1 MPSLPDTLR
10 AATLLASFGVFVV
23 LPLYTP
29 LGVAAGV
36 AGALRNQADLDASQ
50 SGLYRN
56 VYVSTAGL
64 FVLSLYITG
73 CKFINPSF
81 NTKET

>member
-1 MPSLPDTLR
+1 MTTLPDSLR
-10 AATLLASFGVFVV
+10 AATLLGAFGLFVV

-29 LGVAAGV
+29 LGVAPAI
-36 AGALRNQADLDASQ
+36 AGAMRNQVDFDASQ

-64 FVLSLYITG
+64 FVLSLYVTG

-81 NTKET
+81 NTKEN

>member
-1 MPSLPDTLR
+1 MPTLPDSLR
-10 AATLLASFGVFVV
+10 AAALLGAFGLFVV

-29 LGVAAGV
+29 LGVAPAI
-36 AGALRNQADLDASQ
+36 AGAMRNQVDIDASQ

-64 FVLSLYITG
+64 FVLSLYVTG

-81 NTKET
+81 NTKDN